1 MEYGASMDDVAL
13 AACSKHFSHLNV
25 TDGIREKYL
34 DLNAVMSTVQSM
46 YA

>member
-13 AACSKHFSHLNV
+13 AACSKHFSYLNV
-25 TDGIREKYL
+25 TEGTREKYL
-34 DLNAVMSTVQSM
+34 DLNAVMSTLQSM